1 MMPAQPYRTRSK
13 FRPRTDRL
21 LTRAVRKDAATVR
34 ERTRGKLRPRTD
46 RLLTRAVQKDAAT
59 VRERTR
65 SKFRTRAVRK
75 DAADAPRRKET

>member
-1 MMPAQPYRTRSK
+1 MMPAQPYRTRTK
-13 FRPRTDRL
+13 F
-21 LTRAVRKDAATVR
+21 
-34 ERTRGKLRPRTD
+34 RPRTD